1 MSINKKSLGLIAFFI
16 IQIIL
21 LIALNR
27 FFVNDMREDVT
38 MMRQELI
45 EKGMPNE
52 QASEIGSALRSI
64 ITGISGYVLQTAMF
78 LVIINSLLVM
88 QIAKKQDQEKEN
100 TDE

>member
-1 MSINKKSLGLIAFFI
+1 MNINKKSLGFIAFFI
-16 IQIIL
+16 IQIVF

-52 QASEIGSALRSI
+52 QASEISAAMRSI
-64 ITGISGYVLQTAMF
+64 VTGVSGYVLQTTMF
-78 LVIINSLLVM
+78 LAIINCLLVM
-88 QIAKKQDQEKEN
+88 QIVKKQDQEKEDIN
-100 TDE
+100 R